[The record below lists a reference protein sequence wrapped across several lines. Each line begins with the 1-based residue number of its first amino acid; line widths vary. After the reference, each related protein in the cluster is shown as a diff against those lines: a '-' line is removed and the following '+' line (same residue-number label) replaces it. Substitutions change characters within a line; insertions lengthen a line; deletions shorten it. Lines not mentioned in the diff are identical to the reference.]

1 MKNSDLK
8 TKHLAWHHCTCA
20 VSETGH
26 HEMQPL
32 QHVRPATT
40 QEETTTVR

>member
-1 MKNSDLK
+1 MKNAELK
-8 TKHLAWHHCTCA
+8 IQYVAWNHCTCA
-20 VSETGH
+20 MPGTGH

-40 QEETTTVR
+40 EEETTTVR